1 MVPLGER
8 CLLIAKSAL
17 LWTSVVAVAEL
28 LPGVGSVVALDTL
41 AVLVM
46 VVPLAVPAVTCT
58 TTVKTLDAPEASDAL
73 VYVSVPVPPAGTAS
87 VRVQPAG
94 VLAETSVVFAGTASD
109 NDNDVAS
116 LGPLFVTVI
125 V

>member
-28 LPGVGSVVALDTL
+28 LPDVGSVVALDTL

-46 VVPLAVPAVTCT
+46 VVPLAVPAVTWT
-58 TTVKTLDAPEASDAL
+58 TTVKTLEALAGC
-73 VYVSVPVPPAGTAS
+73 VGFVNVSVPVPPAGTAS

-94 VLAETSVVFAGTASD
+94 VVAETNVVFAGTASESD
-109 NDNDVAS
+109 KD
-116 LGPLFVTVI
+116 
-125 V
+125 

>member
-17 LWTSVVAVAEL
+17 LWTVVVAVAEL
-28 LPGVGSVVALDTL
+28 LPAAGSAVALDTL

-46 VVPLAVPAVTCT
+46 IVPLVVPAVTFT
-58 TTVKTLDAPEASDAL
+58 TTVKILEAPAACVAL
-73 VYVSVPVPPAGTAS
+73 VNVSVPVPPTGTAS
-87 VRVQPAG
+87 VRVQPDG
-94 VLAETSVVFAGTASD
+94 VVTETSVVFAGTASD
-109 NDNDVAS
+109 NDNDCAS
-116 LGPLFVTVI
+116 LGPPLFTVI